1 MAHGSVCCEIFT
13 DLFKVNA
20 RMTFMLLLLIF
31 QEEHLLDWSNLDL
44 FDYPY
49 IIFYNNNV
57 KI

>member
-1 MAHGSVCCEIFT
+1 
-13 DLFKVNA
+13 
-20 RMTFMLLLLIF
+20 MTFMLLLLIF

-49 IIFYNNNV
+49 ISFYNNHV